1 MKSSST
7 NQNYPL
13 GIKDPVDLNDPVWT
27 TSHIAL
33 FLNQRHEVV
42 LSVVNS
48 YGFPVPL
55 SNQKRN
61 RRWLA
66 EDVRKFFEK
75 RSQGEF
81 AATTSYNIDKT
92 QAPKS
97 FRFKD

>member
-13 GIKDPVDLNDPVWT
+13 GIKDTVDLNDPVWT

>member
-1 MKSSST
+1 MKSSTT
-7 NQNYPL
+7 NHKYPL
-13 GIKDPVDLNDPVWT
+13 GIKDPVDLADLVWT
-27 TSHIAL
+27 ISHIAL
-33 FLNQRHEVV
+33 FLSQRHEVA

-48 YGFPVPL
+48 YGFPIPL
-55 SNQKRN
+55 TNQKRN

-97 FRFKD
+97 FRLKD

>member
-1 MKSSST
+1 MKSSSI
-7 NQNYPL
+7 NQTYPL
-13 GIKDPVDLNDPVWT
+13 GVKDPVDLNDPVWT